1 MIWEKIL
8 LFLSTVILSE
18 SKGVS
23 SMPDPYA
30 YFRGEIIPLADAK
43 IGVMTHAFNYGTAVF
58 EGIRGNW
65 NEEEET
71 TFLFRVREHY
81 ARLEQSCRILNL
93 PFNEDIDNLIDITI
107 EIAAKSGYRE
117 DIYIRPLVYA
127 SSEVLGVRL
136 HGLETDVVVFVAPF
150 GPYLDIEQG
159 ARCHTSTWRRVDD
172 MGIPP
177 RAKVT
182 GIYVNSALAKT
193 EAQLNGFDEAIVLN
207 TDGHVSEGSGENIFI
222 IRDGVLLTPPPS
234 DNVLEGI
241 TAQTVKILAANELGI
256 ETIERTIDR
265 TELYIADEVFMTGTA
280 AHVTPVVEVDRRSIN
295 GGVPG
300 PITKQLV
307 ESYSN
312 VIRGKN
318 KNYEDWCLP
327 VQVKSV

>member
-1 MIWEKIL
+1 
-8 LFLSTVILSE
+8 
-18 SKGVS
+18 
-23 SMPDPYA
+23 MPDPYA

-193 EAQLNGFDEAIVLN
+193 EAQLNGFDEAIVLK
-207 TDGHVSEGSGENIFI
+207 TEGHVSEGSGENIFI

>member
-1 MIWEKIL
+1 M
-8 LFLSTVILSE
+8 
-18 SKGVS
+18 
-23 SMPDPYA
+23 
-30 YFRGEIIPLADAK
+30 
-43 IGVMTHAFNYGTAVF
+43 
-58 EGIRGNW
+58 
-65 NEEEET
+65 
-71 TFLFRVREHY
+71 
-81 ARLEQSCRILNL
+81 
-93 PFNEDIDNLIDITI
+93 
-107 EIAAKSGYRE
+107 
-117 DIYIRPLVYA
+117 
-127 SSEVLGVRL
+127 
-136 HGLETDVVVFVAPF
+136 VVFVAPF

-207 TDGHVSEGSGENIFI
+207 SDGHVSEGSGENIFI

>member
-1 MIWEKIL
+1 
-8 LFLSTVILSE
+8 
-18 SKGVS
+18 
-23 SMPDPYA
+23 MPDPYA

-81 ARLEQSCRILNL
+81 ERLEQSCRILNL
-93 PFNEDIDNLIDITI
+93 PFEEDIDNLINITI

-241 TAQTVKILAANELGI
+241 TAQTVKVLAANELGI

-280 AHVTPVVEVDRRSIN
+280 AHVTPVVEVDRRSIS

-312 VIRGKN
+312 VICGKN
-318 KNYEDWCLP
+318 KKYEDWCLP
-327 VQVKSV
+327 VQVK

>member
-1 MIWEKIL
+1 
-8 LFLSTVILSE
+8 
-18 SKGVS
+18 
-23 SMPDPYA
+23 MPDPYA

-207 TDGHVSEGSGENIFI
+207 SDGHVSEGSGENIFI

-280 AHVTPVVEVDRRSIN
+280 AHVTPVVEVDRRSIS

-312 VIRGKN
+312 VICGKN
-318 KNYEDWCLP
+318 KKYEDWCLP
-327 VQVKSV
+327 VQVK